1 MINSQTQRALAARG
15 SASQQATRVGAVLI
29 PVRGAGPA
37 APVLPPRA
45 PCPGPTNAPRRWSH
59 TPAALPNRRQM
70 RQQVLESETEE
81 EETEES
87 EALAAVK
94 TAATKQREAKAELEA
109 AISEGSEK
117 TAAAAPAA
125 AAAAA
130 GAAAKGGESA
140 AAVAPA
146 AAVAE
151 TVAVAPAAKKVKT
164 VVVTEVEEMEVEQ
177 IIEPLTF
184 QSAARNTQAFLTTT
198 LPGKLVLGALG
209 AALLGS
215 IGLAVARAYEKA
227 NTARA
232 KRMRQIDRNRELV
245 DGLNKY
251 LLAGNRAG
259 LTPGELRR
267 LQRASGFT
275 AVEVFRKY
283 LWYLL
288 RERKFDQG
296 AVEDLVALKT
306 GLGLSDADAGEA
318 LRERSA
324 RVYDKY
330 GSLMLNTEGLTL
342 AGAQRKATCMALFRK
357 VLFLAEYDR
366 LVGRGAEAEGGAG
379 NVADIGKIF
388 GATREDMDRLRIK
401 NLYEA
406 ELDLE
411 GMVLD
416 TADEADE
423 APGGTTAGGQQQQ
436 QEGGKAAPGG
446 GGAGAGEPKKQ

>member
-1 MINSQTQRALAARG
+1 
-15 SASQQATRVGAVLI
+15 
-29 PVRGAGPA
+29 
-37 APVLPPRA
+37 
-45 PCPGPTNAPRRWSH
+45 
-59 TPAALPNRRQM
+59 M
-70 RQQVLESETEE
+70 RQKAMQETEETEE

-87 EALAAVK
+87 EQLAAAE
-94 TAATKQREAKAELEA
+94 TAAAKQREAKAELEE
-109 AISEGSEK
+109 AIAEGGEK
-117 TAAAAPAA
+117 TAAAAAAAPAA
-125 AAAAA
+125 AAAGSEAV
-130 GAAAKGGESA
+130 AAAAPA
-140 AAVAPA
+140 AA

-151 TVAVAPAAKKVKT
+151 TVAVAPAAKKPKT

-177 IIEPLTF
+177 VIEPLTF

-215 IGLAVARAYEKA
+215 LGLAVHRAYEKA

-232 KRMRQIDRNRELV
+232 KRMRQIDRNRDLIE
-245 DGLNKY
+245 GLNKF

-259 LTPGELRR
+259 LTPGELRK

-296 AVEDLVALKT
+296 AVEDLVAIKT
-306 GLGLSDADAGEA
+306 GLGLTDADAGEA

-324 RVYDKY
+324 RIYDKY
-330 GSLMLNTEGLTL
+330 GTLMLNTEGLTL

-357 VLFLAEYDR
+357 VLYLAECER
-366 LVGRGAEAEGGAG
+366 LVGRGAESEGGAG

-388 GATREDMDRLRIK
+388 GATREDMERLRIK

-411 GMVLD
+411 GMVMD
-416 TADEADE
+416 TSDEADE
-423 APGGTTAGGQQQQ
+423 AAAAPGGQQQQ
-436 QEGGKAAPGG
+436 QPEGGSGKSDGPGA
-446 GGAGAGEPKKQ
+446 GGAKKQQ